1 MSLAVWF
8 AQARAGADPVAIDT
22 AGVRDAIAA
31 VFADDAYRRS
41 LRDSLWSRL
50 QHRLGE
56 IIERILAGVG
66 ESPPLKWAL
75 VGAAVLI
82 VAAFAARLVYVASV
96 RADGRPRAR
105 RRVADR
111 SPDPLVLARAAA
123 ASGRF
128 MEAAHL
134 LYLAILDELRRTE
147 RLALDPSKTLGEYR
161 RDLGARS
168 SGAYHAFRKFA
179 GTYETIVW
187 GRRSCDEPSYERLAA
202 LAEPL
207 ITRTRH
213 APGRG

>member
-1 MSLAVWF
+1 MSWALWL
-8 AQARAGADPVAIDT
+8 AQARAGTDPVAIDT
-22 AGVRDAIAA
+22 AAVRDAIAA

-50 QHRLGE
+50 QHWLGE
-56 IIERILAGVG
+56 IIGRILAGVG

-82 VAAFAARLVYVASV
+82 LAAFAARVVYVASV
-96 RADGRPRAR
+96 RAGGRPRAR
-105 RRVADR
+105 RWTAGA
-111 SPDPLVLARAAA
+111 PLDPLLLARAAA
-123 ASGRF
+123 ADGRF
-128 MEAAHL
+128 MEAAQL

-147 RLALDPSKTLGEYR
+147 RLKLDPAKTLGEYR
-161 RDLGARS
+161 RDLAARS

-187 GRRSCDEPSYERLAA
+187 GRRSCDELSYERLAE
-202 LAEPL
+202 LAAPL
-207 ITRTRH
+207 MTRTQR